1 MPIVAS
7 QLMRLL
13 ALLALS
19 LAAAKEGQVRS
30 GAASAFVAGLASR
43 GGAGVVIE
51 VGANT
56 GAFSDR
62 LMRRCRKAGAT
73 VASLTLVDP
82 QASMRRQL
90 QRLADEWQG
99 NFVAAAA
106 AADEGNI
113 TFYTSKNSH
122 VSSTMP
128 SAAARYG
135 LKSATVVPTI
145 DRTPAVDLNQC
156 CTC

>member
-1 MPIVAS
+1 MPIAT

-30 GAASAFVAGLASR
+30 GASSAFVAGLASR

-62 LMRRCRKAGAT
+62 LMRRCRKGL
-73 VASLTLVDP
+73 SP
-82 QASMRRQL
+82 RRT
-90 QRLADEWQG
+90 G
-99 NFVAAAA
+99 
-106 AADEGNI
+106 
-113 TFYTSKNSH
+113 
-122 VSSTMP
+122 
-128 SAAARYG
+128 
-135 LKSATVVPTI
+135 
-145 DRTPAVDLNQC
+145 
-156 CTC
+156 